1 MSTIRIVLCDSAR
14 VTPCTICH
22 DPIHHQRSPELYL
35 VNSEDGTEAMICIA
49 CALDIDER
57 MTMTLMH
64 DRVGN
69 DPILSDYP

>member
-1 MSTIRIVLCDSAR
+1 MSRVRIVLCDSAG

-22 DPIHHQRSPELYL
+22 DPIHHRRWPELYV

-49 CALDIDER
+49 CALDINEDT
-57 MTMTLMH
+57 TMLLMH

-69 DPILSDYP
+69 DPFLSDYP